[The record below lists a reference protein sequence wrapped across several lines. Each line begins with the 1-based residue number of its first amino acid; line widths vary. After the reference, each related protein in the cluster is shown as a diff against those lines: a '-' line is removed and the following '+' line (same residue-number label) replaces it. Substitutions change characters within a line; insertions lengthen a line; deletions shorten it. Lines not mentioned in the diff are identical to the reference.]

1 MKRTVIRYSEA
12 FKLQVVEEVE
22 RGCFRTFREA
32 HEKYGIPGHTTVK
45 RWVRSYGKQHLLPR
59 VVRVESM
66 KEKDRIKEL
75 KRRNRELEKALADS
89 KVREVLNQA
98 YFEIVCE
105 KFGITDLEG
114 FKKKVDA
121 KLFDEEGFGEGSRS

>member
-22 RGCFRTFREA
+22 RGCFRTLQEA
-32 HEKYGIPGHTTVK
+32 HEKYGIGGHATVS
-45 RWVRSYGKQHLLPR
+45 RWVKSYGKQHLLPQ

-66 KEKDRIKEL
+66 DEKDRIKAL
-75 KRRNRELEKALADS
+75 KKRNRELERALADS
-89 KVREVLNQA
+89 KVREVINQA
-98 YFEIVCE
+98 YFEMVCE

-114 FKKKVDA
+114 FKKKADA
-121 KLFDEEGFGEGSRS
+121 KLFDEEESSEG

>member
-1 MKRTVIRYSEA
+1 M
-12 FKLQVVEEVE
+12 Q
-22 RGCFRTFREA
+22 
-32 HEKYGIPGHTTVK
+32 
-45 RWVRSYGKQHLLPR
+45 
-59 VVRVESM
+59 
-66 KEKDRIKEL
+66 EKDRIKDL

-98 YFEIVCE
+98 YFEMVCE

-121 KLFDEEGFGEGSRS
+121 KLFDEEGSGEGSRL

>member
-1 MKRTVIRYSEA
+1 MKKTVIRYSEA
-12 FKLQVVEEVE
+12 FKRQVVEEVE
-22 RGCFRTFREA
+22 RGGFETFREA

-45 RWVRSYGKQHLLPR
+45 RWVKRYGKQHLLPR

-114 FKKKVDA
+114 FKKKADA
-121 KLFDEEGFGEGSRS
+121 KLFDEEGSGEGSRS